1 MILWSVG
8 LSVLLVEVVFRSRGI
23 DMRLVALGAMAPV
36 LVDLP
41 LGRLAYGHAL
51 VVSVAVLL
59 AVMVGTVG
67 RARLLRRRLV
77 CFPIGMLCGVAV
89 SPAFLHDAVLLWPFL
104 GPMPTGVGLAG
115 PLPLVVLQEAVGG
128 AVLVGLARRHR
139 LSERDRRVRL
149 WRTGRLG

>member
-8 LSVLLVEVVFRSRGI
+8 LSILVVDVVFRSRGI
-23 DMRLVALGAMAPV
+23 DVRLVALGAATPV

-59 AVMVGTVG
+59 AVMLGTVG

-77 CFPIGMLCGVAV
+77 CFPIGMLCGLAV

-104 GPMPTGVGLAG
+104 GPMPTGVALAG
-115 PLPLVVLQEAVGG
+115 PLPLVLLQEALGA
-128 AVLVGLARRHR
+128 AVLLGLARGHR
-139 LSERDRRVRL
+139 LGDRARRVRL